1 MTDIIDN
8 KLRMVWDDFTVK
20 DTESYS
26 TVLDT
31 TSTTASDKAQL
42 MALSFFGVYS
52 GWNGKA
58 YGEGNYTQG
67 LTEQQAH
74 DLWQEQ
80 FNKQQALAKKQL
92 IANGVT
98 RITQSVYD
106 GIILLHW
113 ATGKVLVVTNGK
125 IEYRLLNPL
134 LKQDYDTVADMI
146 INSSNNKSLC
156 VKIATLL
163 RLVDYGQL
171 RTREQYRSKG
181 VFSMRDRNELGIL
194 TVEETRRA
202 RYAYYAETLKF
213 LPNTPEGAKQQLVKE
228 YEATLIKK
236 SFTFDGT
243 NTTFTLERSPSM
255 TPQEKLEVL
264 INGAI
269 QQHLFDFKV
278 VGDQLTISKPMT
290 TGDIISTTIKI

>member
-1 MTDIIDN
+1 MTDTIDN
-8 KLRMVWDDFTVK
+8 RLRTIWDDFTVK
-20 DTESYS
+20 DTASYS

-31 TSTTASDKAQL
+31 ASTNASDKAQL
-42 MALSFFGVYS
+42 IALSFFGVYS

-58 YGEGNYTQG
+58 YGEGKYTQG

-80 FNKQQALAKKQL
+80 FNKQQSLAKRQL

-106 GIILLHW
+106 GMILLHW
-113 ATGKVLVVTNGK
+113 ATGKVLVVTNGR

-134 LKQDYDTVADMI
+134 MKQDYDTVADMI

-163 RLVDYGQL
+163 RLADYGQL

-194 TVEETRRA
+194 TVEEKNRA

-213 LPNTPEGAKQQLVKE
+213 LPNTPEGAKRELVKR

-243 NTTFTLERSPSM
+243 ITTFTLERSPSM
-255 TPQEKLEVL
+255 VPQEKLEVL

-269 QQHLFDFKV
+269 QQHLFDFTV
-278 VGDQLTISKPMT
+278 TGDQLTISKPMT
-290 TGDIISTTIKI
+290 TSDIISTTIKI